1 MESVKDYLEKL
12 EINNN
17 ILNKQLSDVNISK
30 VTYFKEERLIY
41 IYLSSKNIISY
52 DYIELFRNELKQRLD
67 YFRDIKVKIRYIK
80 LEKQKTKDIIK
91 KYWNN
96 IVHILTVLCPSLNG
110 WVKGIEYMCI
120 DDTLKIKI
128 PSDLFYKRLMKQ
140 NAIQVLKNVLSEE
153 AGIDIDI
160 IFEKSINKGP
170 DVDKLI
176 ERNDSL
182 VEAMVKERISENI
195 ILDEDEEVNE
205 NKAIEIVSKEEYVY
219 GENVN
224 APVEKIN
231 RLNQNSGTV
240 CIVGEVFDVELKE
253 LRNGKVL
260 LIAAVTDYT
269 SSINCKLF
277 LNDMNKDK
285 VIDSVT
291 KGTYLKIKGDALYD
305 NYQRELT
312 MTISGIKEEKK
323 EERMDISDEKRV
335 ELHAHT
341 QMSSMDAICPTKKLV
356 ERAAKWGHPA
366 IAITDHGVVQAFPE
380 AMDAGKKHGIKVIY
394 GVEGYLAEDEVPIVK
409 DPNKK
414 GLNQTFVVFDI
425 ETTGFS
431 NTNDKI
437 TEIGAVKIENFK
449 VVDRFSELV
458 NPEVDI
464 SYKIQE
470 LTGITNDL
478 VSDKPTIEEILPK
491 FLEFVGDSVLV
502 AHNAEFDMGFISQK
516 SREQGLEFKNKSV
529 DTLTLARVLLP
540 HLKRHRLNVIA
551 KDLGIPLLNHHRAVD
566 DAEATAH
573 IFIKFLEM
581 LKKQGVE
588 VLSDVNEKLGG
599 LDYTKIATNH
609 ITLLAKNYTGLKNL
623 YKIVSDAHV
632 NHFYR
637 APRILR
643 SVLEKYK
650 EGLIIGS
657 ACEAGQVFNAVKK
670 NVTDEEM
677 EKIIDLYDYIEVMPI
692 DNNRFMIEK
701 GEVKDE
707 EELRYLNK
715 RLIEVAKKF
724 GKLPVATGDVHFLD
738 KHEAVLR
745 KVLKYSQGFK
755 VDEEETY
762 LHFRTTNE
770 MLDEF
775 SYLDPITAYEVVVA
789 NTNKI
794 ADMIDSIKP
803 IPDDTYPPVIEGS
816 DVELREMCYA
826 KAKRIYGD
834 PMPDVVK
841 SRLDREL
848 NSIIGNGYAVMYI
861 ISQKLVTKSLKDGYL
876 VGSRGSVGSSFAATM
891 SDITEVN
898 PLPAHY
904 ICENEECKYSYFYEI
919 GEWGSGA
926 DLPDKDCPKCGRPL
940 KKDGHDIPFEVFLG
954 FEGDKEPDIDL
965 NFSGEYQPVIHKYT
979 EELFGEGYVYRAGT
993 IGTVAEKT
1001 AFGYARKYIEEN
1013 NINTTSAEALRLANG
1028 CTGVKRTSGQHPG
1041 GVMVVPHYKDVY
1053 DFTPIQYPAN
1063 DTSCGV
1069 ITTHFD
1075 YHSISG
1081 RILKLDILGHDVPT
1095 IIRMLE
1101 DITGID
1107 ATTIPLDD
1115 KETMSLFTST
1125 DALGV
1130 TPEEIN
1136 CPIGSLAI
1144 PEFGTKFVRQMLLDT
1159 KPTTFAELVRISG
1172 LSHGTDVWL
1181 NNAQELVQKEIVG
1194 LKDVIS
1200 TRDDIMNYL
1209 IFKGLPPKMAFTIM
1223 ESVRKGRGLKP
1234 EHIKEMEANDVPEW
1248 YIWSCQQ
1255 IKYMFPKA
1263 HAVAY
1268 VMMSFRLAYCKVHYP
1283 EAFYATYFTTKAE
1296 DFDADLIVKGLPAIK
1311 SKIKE
1316 IEELGNDA
1324 TTKEKN
1330 MLTVLEVA
1338 LEMYARDIKIIPV
1351 DIYKSDAKTFQV
1363 VGEKTLLPPMIALQG
1378 VGENAA
1384 INIQK
1389 ERENGEFISKE
1400 DLRKRTKISKTVI
1413 ETLTNHG
1420 SLENMSDENQ
1430 LSLF

>member
-1 MESVKDYLEKL
+1 M
-12 EINNN
+12 
-17 ILNKQLSDVNISK
+17 
-30 VTYFKEERLIY
+30 
-41 IYLSSKNIISY
+41 
-52 DYIELFRNELKQRLD
+52 
-67 YFRDIKVKIRYIK
+67 
-80 LEKQKTKDIIK
+80 
-91 KYWNN
+91 
-96 IVHILTVLCPSLNG
+96 
-110 WVKGIEYMCI
+110 
-120 DDTLKIKI
+120 
-128 PSDLFYKRLMKQ
+128 
-140 NAIQVLKNVLSEE
+140 
-153 AGIDIDI
+153 
-160 IFEKSINKGP
+160 
-170 DVDKLI
+170 
-176 ERNDSL
+176 
-182 VEAMVKERISENI
+182 
-195 ILDEDEEVNE
+195 
-205 NKAIEIVSKEEYVY
+205 
-219 GENVN
+219 
-224 APVEKIN
+224 
-231 RLNQNSGTV
+231 
-240 CIVGEVFDVELKE
+240 
-253 LRNGKVL
+253 
-260 LIAAVTDYT
+260 
-269 SSINCKLF
+269 
-277 LNDMNKDK
+277 
-285 VIDSVT
+285 
-291 KGTYLKIKGDALYD
+291 
-305 NYQRELT
+305 
-312 MTISGIKEEKK
+312 
-323 EERMDISDEKRV
+323 
-335 ELHAHT
+335 
-341 QMSSMDAICPTKKLV
+341 
-356 ERAAKWGHPA
+356 
-366 IAITDHGVVQAFPE
+366 
-380 AMDAGKKHGIKVIY
+380 
-394 GVEGYLAEDEVPIVK
+394 
-409 DPNKK
+409 
-414 GLNQTFVVFDI
+414 
-425 ETTGFS
+425 
-431 NTNDKI
+431 
-437 TEIGAVKIENFK
+437 
-449 VVDRFSELV
+449 
-458 NPEVDI
+458 
-464 SYKIQE
+464 
-470 LTGITNDL
+470 
-478 VSDKPTIEEILPK
+478 
-491 FLEFVGDSVLV
+491 
-502 AHNAEFDMGFISQK
+502 
-516 SREQGLEFKNKSV
+516 
-529 DTLTLARVLLP
+529 
-540 HLKRHRLNVIA
+540 
-551 KDLGIPLLNHHRAVD
+551 
-566 DAEATAH
+566 
-573 IFIKFLEM
+573 
-581 LKKQGVE
+581 
-588 VLSDVNEKLGG
+588 
-599 LDYTKIATNH
+599 
-609 ITLLAKNYTGLKNL
+609 
-623 YKIVSDAHV
+623 
-632 NHFYR
+632 
-637 APRILR
+637 
-643 SVLEKYK
+643 
-650 EGLIIGS
+650 
-657 ACEAGQVFNAVKK
+657 
-670 NVTDEEM
+670 
-677 EKIIDLYDYIEVMPI
+677 
-692 DNNRFMIEK
+692 
-701 GEVKDE
+701 
-707 EELRYLNK
+707 
-715 RLIEVAKKF
+715 
-724 GKLPVATGDVHFLD
+724 
-738 KHEAVLR
+738 
-745 KVLKYSQGFK
+745 KYSQGFK

-775 SYLDPITAYEVVVA
+775 RYLDPITAYEVVVA

>member
-1 MESVKDYLEKL
+1 MESIKDYLEKL

-140 NAIQVLKNVLSEE
+140 NAIQVLKNILSEE

-409 DPNKK
+409 DPNRK
-414 GLNQTFVVFDI
+414 GLDQTFVVFDI

-491 FLEFVGDSVLV
+491 FLDFVGDSVLV

-707 EELRYLNK
+707 EELRYLNR

-724 GKLPVATGDVHFLD
+724 DKLPVATGDVHFLD

-755 VDEEETY
+755 IDEEETY

-1296 DFDADLIVKGLPAIK
+1296 DFDADLIAKGLPAIK